1 MAEVRTGKA
10 GLCPEHIGLL
20 DTLEELRSKLVRLG
34 LAGDAPRENEW
45 QSLNRGL
52 RCFSRDLEDHMSGEE
67 TNFFPVVDWG
77 LGAAESPTR
86 FVLAEHQQIR
96 RILQDIRKVLALSL
110 GVVEDQFWPYF
121 GRLSE
126 LLSALTSTLTSHIRS
141 EDHIF
146 FPLGQQILHRR
157 MVDKQIPAQ

>member
-1 MAEVRTGKA
+1 MAEVGTGKA
-10 GLCPEHIGLL
+10 GLCPEHMELIETVEG
-20 DTLEELRSKLVRLG
+20 LRSRLVRLG
-34 LAGDAPRENEW
+34 LAGDEPRENEW
-45 QSLNRGL
+45 QSVNRGL
-52 RCFSRDLEDHMSGEE
+52 RTFSRDLEDHMSGEE
-67 TNFFPVVDWG
+67 INFFPVVDWG

-96 RILQDIRKVLALSL
+96 RILQDIRKVLVLSPE
-110 GVVEDQFWPYF
+110 VVEEQFWPYF

-141 EDHIF
+141 EDRIF
-146 FPLGQQILHRR
+146 FPLGQQILHQR